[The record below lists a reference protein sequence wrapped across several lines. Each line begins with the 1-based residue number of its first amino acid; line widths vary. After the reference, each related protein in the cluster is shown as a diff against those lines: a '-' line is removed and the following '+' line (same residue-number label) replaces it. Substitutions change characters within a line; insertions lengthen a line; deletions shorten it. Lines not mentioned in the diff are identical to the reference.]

1 MEKNQSKVFIHAEQR
16 GQTPIVVNRG
26 DRGQTPIVG
35 KDGIRIHFSMTMEV
49 SISGKT

>member
-26 DRGQTPIVG
+26 DRPLG
-35 KDGIRIHFSMTMEV
+35 HMA
-49 SISGKT
+49 